1 MTATNILVRTA
12 FRVDLKRR
20 KMEAYCVLVFGFLL
34 AASMITFGLIFIFN
48 KDRAWQ
54 IQEWGLRIVRPQRT
68 PEWETDST
76 IRGVILLVS
85 GVGWL
90 LALLYLIFH

>member
-1 MTATNILVRTA
+1 
-12 FRVDLKRR
+12 
-20 KMEAYCVLVFGFLL
+20 MEAFCVLVFGFML
-34 AASMITFGLIFIFN
+34 AVLMIALGWIFIFN
-48 KDRAWQ
+48 KDQAWQ

-85 GVGWL
+85 GLGWL
-90 LALLYLIFH
+90 TVLLYLIVH